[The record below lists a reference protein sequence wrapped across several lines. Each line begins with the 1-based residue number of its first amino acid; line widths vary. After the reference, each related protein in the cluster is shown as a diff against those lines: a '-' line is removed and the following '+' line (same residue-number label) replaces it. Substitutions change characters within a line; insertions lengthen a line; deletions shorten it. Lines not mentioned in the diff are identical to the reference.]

1 MIRAFVCCLTMVG
14 AVLLSLIFI
23 PSTANVAFEV
33 GKVGIKWFYMIGLV
47 SGYCAYK
54 ITK

>member
-14 AVLLSLIFI
+14 AILLSLIFI
-23 PSTANVAFEV
+23 PSTANIAFEV
-33 GKVGIKWFYMIGLV
+33 GKVGIKWFYMIGLA
-47 SGYCAYK
+47 SGYAAYR